1 MTKRDYYE
9 ILGVEK
15 GATVAEIKS
24 AYRKQALKYH
34 PDRNPNDPE
43 AEARFKEAA
52 EAYEVLSSPDKRERY
67 DRFGHAGL
75 RGNGMGGSAQGF
87 QDINDIFSAF
97 SDIFAG
103 SASGSIFEEM
113 FGARTGGRG
122 RGQGR
127 PGSDLRIKLPLS
139 LEEIAEGSE
148 KKIKV
153 KKLVTCDVCDGI
165 GAEGGADGYENCQTC
180 GGVGEIRQVTR
191 SVFGQFINVQPC
203 PTCQGEGRII
213 KNRCR
218 NCSGEGRVKS
228 EETIPVAVP
237 PGVLEGNYLTLR
249 GAGNAGLRG
258 GPPGDLR
265 IEIEEVPH
273 EHLVREGLDVYYDA
287 YISFPEAVLGTEV
300 EVPTLK
306 GRARLQIDPGIQSG
320 KLLRMR
326 DRGLPELNGMR
337 RGDQM
342 VRVHVWTPKKV
353 TSEEAG
359 ILEQWSQSPSFAP
372 TPEERNSERKTFFSK
387 VKDVFT

>member
-9 ILGVEK
+9 VLGVAK
-15 GATVAEIKS
+15 GATAAEIKS
-24 AYRKQALKYH
+24 AYRKLALKYH

-52 EAYEVLSSPDKRERY
+52 EAYEVLSNADKRERY
-67 DRFGHAGL
+67 DRFGHAGV
-75 RGNGMGGSAQGF
+75 RGNGMGGGAQGF

-113 FGARTGGRG
+113 FGTRTGGRT

-127 PGSDLRIKLPLS
+127 PGSDLRIKLPLT
-139 LEEIAEGSE
+139 LEEIAEGCE

-153 KKLVTCDVCDGI
+153 KKLVTCDVCSGI
-165 GAEGGADGYENCQTC
+165 GAEGGADGYENCHMC
-180 GGVGEIRQVTR
+180 GGAGEIRQVTR

-218 NCSGEGRVKS
+218 NCNGEGRVKS

-273 EHLVREGLDVYYDA
+273 EHLVRDGLDVYYDA

-306 GRARLQIDPGIQSG
+306 GRARLQVDPGIQSG
-320 KLLRMR
+320 KILRMR
-326 DRGLPELNGMR
+326 DRGIPELNGMH

-342 VRVHVWTPKKV
+342 VRIHVWTPKKV
-353 TSEEAG
+353 TSEEAR
-359 ILEQWSQSPSFAP
+359 ILEQLSASPSFVP
-372 TPEERNSERKTFFSK
+372 TPEDRSGERKTFFSK
-387 VKDVFT
+387 VKDVFS